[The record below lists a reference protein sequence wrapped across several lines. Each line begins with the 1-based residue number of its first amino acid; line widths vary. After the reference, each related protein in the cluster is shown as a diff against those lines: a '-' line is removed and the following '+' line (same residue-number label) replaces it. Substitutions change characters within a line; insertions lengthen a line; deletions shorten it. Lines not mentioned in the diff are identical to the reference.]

1 MLTLKKT
8 KKILFLSLL
17 GLVLAVMCFISLP
30 VSAQTDDY
38 IYIRHSGTDGLYN
51 SSLEY
56 LIDDSKSS
64 NASECMNESY
74 DQFTL
79 YDTIG
84 YTKADL
90 IEEGYK
96 TVKIYISIDVKEA
109 YNCNGTQTFHYR
121 VSSTSTVDKFTPV
134 SITHEGSAESREYKT
149 YNLKVAI
156 KVSDITDKICL
167 RYSSSGSNSKCAW
180 YNTNLKIRYD
190 FSYDEL
196 DNGYFT
202 LT

>member
-8 KKILFLSLL
+8 KKVLFLSLL

-38 IYIRHSGTDGLYN
+38 IYIRHSGTDGLYS

-64 NASECMNESY
+64 NASECMNEPY

-84 YTKADL
+84 YTKDDL
-90 IEEGYK
+90 IEEGYQ
-96 TVKIYISIDVKEA
+96 TVYLFISIEVKEA
-109 YNCNGTQTFHYR
+109 YNCNGTQTFHIR
-121 VSSTSTVDKFTPV
+121 SSSTSTVDKFTPV
-134 SITHEGSAESREYKT
+134 SITHGGNSNNTGYEIYE
-149 YNLKVAI
+149 LKAAM
-156 KVSDITDKICL
+156 KVSSLTDKICL

-180 YNTNLKIRYD
+180 YNTNLKIRYEL
-190 FSYDEL
+190 SYDSYN
-196 DNGYFT
+196 NGYFT